1 MFLKPRA
8 IVVFQNPVE
17 KSHYVF
23 HKKIVIYFC
32 KDNDFSCTADTF
44 DVSVQFCKDALNASI
59 IDLKLLNF
67 YICLWNEV
75 ERLIFQKLQGGKLL
89 VF

>member
-32 KDNDFSCTADTF
+32 KDNDF
-44 DVSVQFCKDALNASI
+44 LNLKSI
-59 IDLKLLNF
+59 ESKNQKNLNF
-67 YICLWNEV
+67 SDFQILKFSDFKTLEFLYLSV
-75 ERLIFQKLQGGKLL
+75 E
-89 VF
+89 